1 MEFQRLT
8 KILEAQVVES
18 RQNSQE
24 VGIQREQNHRNYTL
38 QPLGNERAGRSRYIS
53 PDVLDSVEAKK
64 AIFTE
69 TFFSG
74 RQVVKFAPD
83 GYTSPQ
89 EAEVKTAYAM
99 AQLRRNRYFQ
109 LFRDG
114 WHDAFVA
121 KRMVLMAQWK
131 EDSERVTIE
140 LDGTPA
146 EAAMGLLQN
155 AIQHENVLE
164 VDDSQVQPMQTPQ
177 GVAVSGSITAVV
189 DRAGVEVLLVQPER
203 FYRDPKA
210 SYVDDA
216 AYCVLDMDVSR
227 GRLVEMGYDP
237 AQVIELRQDYRFK
250 SSTEDA
256 ARKAHDQSST
266 EFRRTNR
273 PREQELVTI
282 YKTFAWLDA
291 DTVRE
296 GSSVDPRQSVTGI
309 DLYEIHWS
317 GGQIL
322 KWANGEPAI
331 KVVEEMP
338 FFEWTEYKIAHAENG
353 MSDADVLSHTQRV
366 NSILKRLI
374 LDNQQMRNT
383 TRYQA
388 LYGAVKN
395 PRDLMDNKIGGVVWT
410 NRQDAVKPLDTPEL
424 SPLIMP
430 VLQMLKSDAESR
442 SGVTDLAKGMNTDAI
457 RYQNAADMIDRLTNA
472 GNRRVMKAAR
482 DFAET
487 LLIPL
492 VKHIVKLGKRHD
504 KRMHVLQI
512 SGYPVPVQPQQ
523 WRDQESECRVQ
534 VALTAQA
541 GQQAAQSLLMLHQL
555 ISQDQ
560 QLSQLYQLPQRHALI
575 DEVFDALGH
584 TDSTRFLMR
593 PDDPRFMQQA
603 QQQAQQQQM
612 MMQMQMQ
619 AMQLDMQKKSKEAQ
633 WAEADAASKMEKAR
647 LEERRFQLEA
657 ADKAADNMR
666 QDKQF
671 EWERLTN
678 VAELSLENDQQRA
691 VKIGEFNIKREP
703 Q

>member
-1 MEFQRLT
+1 MKRLV
-8 KILEAQVVES
+8 KILETQVMES
-18 RQNSQE
+18 RQSSQE

-38 QPLGNERAGRSRYIS
+38 QPLGNERPGRSRYIS

-74 RQVVKFAPD
+74 RQVVKFVPD
-83 GYTSPQ
+83 GYTTPQ

-99 AQLRRNRYFQ
+99 SQLRRNKHFQ

-121 KRMVLMAQWK
+121 KRMVIMAQWK
-131 EDSERVTIE
+131 QDTEMVTVE

-146 EAAMGLLQN
+146 DVAMSLVQN
-155 AIQHENVLE
+155 AVQYENVLGM
-164 VDDSQVQPMQTPQ
+164 DDSQVEPQQGPQ
-177 GVAVSGSITAVV
+177 GLTVQGQITATV
-189 DRAGVEVLLVQPER
+189 DRSGVELILIQPER

-210 SYVDDA
+210 SYIEDSM
-216 AYCVLDMDVSR
+216 YCVLDMDMSR
-227 GRLVEMGYDP
+227 GQLVEAGYDP

-273 PREQELVTI
+273 AREQELVTI

-291 DTVRE
+291 STVSE
-296 GSSVDPRQSVTGI
+296 DADPREPVSGI
-309 DLYEIHWS
+309 DLYEIHWA

-331 KVVEEMP
+331 RIVNEMP

-383 TRYQA
+383 SRYQA

-424 SPLIMP
+424 SPLILP

-482 DFAET
+482 DFAEVM
-487 LLIPL
+487 LIPL

-523 WRDQESECRVQ
+523 WRERESECEVK

-541 GQQAAQSLLMLHQL
+541 GQQAAQSLLMLHSL
-555 ISQDQ
+555 ISQDP
-560 QLSQLYQLPQRHALI
+560 QLSQLYQLPQKHALI

-619 AMQLDMQKKSKEAQ
+619 AMQLEMQKKAKEAQ
-633 WAEADAASKMEKAR
+633 WAEADAAAKIEKAR
-647 LEERRFQLEA
+647 LDERRFQLEA

-671 EWERLTN
+671 EWERLTD

-691 VKIGEFNIKREP
+691 VKIGDMQMPRGSK
-703 Q
+703 

>member
-74 RQVVKFAPD
+74 RQVVRFVPD
-83 GYTSPQ
+83 GYTTPQ
-89 EAEVKTAYAM
+89 EADVKTAYAM
-99 AQLRRNRYFQ
+99 SQLRRNRHFQ

-121 KRMVLMAQWK
+121 KRMVLLAQWK

-146 EAAMGLLQN
+146 EAAMGIVQN
-155 AIQHENVLE
+155 TLQHENVFN
-164 VDDSQVQPMQTPQ
+164 VDDSGVQPEQGPQ
-177 GVAVSGSITAVV
+177 GLTVSGQIAADV
-189 DRAGVEVLLVQPER
+189 DRSGVELILVQPER

-210 SYVDDA
+210 AYIEDS
-216 AYCVLDMDVSR
+216 AYCVMDMDISR
-227 GRLVEMGYDP
+227 GQLVEMGYDP

-273 PREQELVTI
+273 PREQELVTV
-282 YKTFAWLDA
+282 YKTFAWLDSSTVN
-291 DTVRE
+291 DTA
-296 GSSVDPRQSVTGI
+296 DPREPVSGI

-331 KVVEEMP
+331 RVVEEMP

-424 SPLIMP
+424 SPLILP

-492 VKHIVKLGKRHD
+492 VKHIVKLGRRHD
-504 KRMHVLQI
+504 RRMHVLQV
-512 SGYPVPVQPQQ
+512 SGYPIPVQPQQ
-523 WRDQESECRVQ
+523 WKEQESECEVK

-541 GQQAAQSLLMLHQL
+541 GQQAAQSLLMLHNL

-560 QLSQLYQLPQRHALI
+560 QLSQLYQLPQKHALI

-619 AMQLDMQKKSKEAQ
+619 AMQLEMQKKAKEAQ
-633 WAEADAASKMEKAR
+633 WAEADAAAKMEKAR
-647 LEERRFQLEA
+647 LDERRFQLEA

-671 EWERLTN
+671 EWERLTD

-691 VKIGEFNIKREP
+691 VKIGDMQMPRNPK
-703 Q
+703 

>member
-1 MEFQRLT
+1 MKRLVS
-8 KILEAQVVES
+8 ILEAQVVES
-18 RQNSQE
+18 RQNGQE
-24 VGIQREQNHRNYTL
+24 VGLQREQNHRNYTL
-38 QPLGNERAGRSRYIS
+38 QPLGNERPGRSRYIS

-74 RQVVKFAPD
+74 RQVVRFVPD
-83 GYTSPQ
+83 GYTTPQ
-89 EAEVKTAYAM
+89 EADVKTAYAM
-99 AQLRRNRYFQ
+99 AQLRRNRHFQ

-121 KRMVLMAQWK
+121 KRMVIMAEWRD
-131 EDSERVTIE
+131 DSERITVE

-146 EAAMGLLQN
+146 EVAMSIVQN
-155 AIQHENVLE
+155 TIQHENVLGMDDSGVQPQQGPQGMMVSGQIVAE
-164 VDDSQVQPMQTPQ
+164 VDRS
-177 GVAVSGSITAVV
+177 AVELT
-189 DRAGVEVLLVQPER
+189 LVQPER

-210 SYVDDA
+210 SYVEDA
-216 AYCVLDMDVSR
+216 AYCVLDIDISR
-227 GRLVEMGYDP
+227 GQLVDMGYDP

-266 EFRRTNR
+266 EFRRANR

-282 YKTFAWLDA
+282 YKTFAWLDSN
-291 DTVRE
+291 TVQEEGDQRE
-296 GSSVDPRQSVTGI
+296 PVTGI

-322 KWANGEPAI
+322 KWANGKEAI
-331 KVVEEMP
+331 RIVEEMP

-383 TRYQA
+383 SRYQA

-424 SPLIMP
+424 SPLILP

-492 VKHIVKLGKRHD
+492 VKHIVKLGRRYD
-504 KRMHVLQI
+504 KRMHRLQI
-512 SGYPVPVQPQQ
+512 SGYPVSVQPQQ
-523 WRDQESECRVQ
+523 WKEQESECEVK

-541 GQQAAQSLLMLHQL
+541 GQQAAQSLLMLHNL

-560 QLSQLYQLPQRHALI
+560 QLAQLYQLPQKHALI

-584 TDSTRFLMR
+584 SDSTRFLMR
-593 PDDPRFMQQA
+593 PDDPRYMQQA
-603 QQQAQQQQM
+603 QQAQQQQQM
-612 MMQMQMQ
+612 IMQMQMQ
-619 AMQLDMQKKSKEAQ
+619 TMQLDMQKKAKEAQ
-633 WAEADAASKMEKAR
+633 WAEADAASKTEKAK
-647 LEERRFQLEA
+647 LDERRFQLEA

-671 EWERLTN
+671 EWARLTD
-678 VAELSLENDQQRA
+678 VAELGLESDQQRA
-691 VKIGEFNIKREP
+691 VKIGDLRMPRTPK
-703 Q
+703 